1 VERHLDAASAALS
14 FECSPLELEEV
25 RSEKTVRYPG
35 ETVLREGRR
44 VSGLSDIPRRI
55 SLDRSRQ
62 GGFELPLTVIPRLQ
76 SSGTTVAPGRM
87 NRVEQPD
94 VLDMPHAPDS
104 ASAAP
109 TGKEG
114 KRHKK
119 VRAAWI
125 SFIGRIVAQLV
136 GAAASVLLGI
146 VILQQYQAG
155 SLHKPAAASTA
166 PVSVSPAPAAP
177 RASAHRTDGS
187 IALAVLPLNSFSP
200 DAGDEYVADG
210 MTEAL
215 IAELAQVHGL
225 RVISRTSSMRYKG
238 AQRALPDI
246 ARELDVDMIVE
257 GSIVKAGNRLRVTA
271 QLIDANSDEHV
282 WAATYDRAVQD
293 LLVVQQEIAAA
304 VTGEIAAAL
313 APLPVREAAGR

>member
-1 VERHLDAASAALS
+1 
-14 FECSPLELEEV
+14 
-25 RSEKTVRYPG
+25 
-35 ETVLREGRR
+35 
-44 VSGLSDIPRRI
+44 
-55 SLDRSRQ
+55 
-62 GGFELPLTVIPRLQ
+62 
-76 SSGTTVAPGRM
+76 
-87 NRVEQPD
+87 
-94 VLDMPHAPDS
+94 
-104 ASAAP
+104 
-109 TGKEG
+109 
-114 KRHKK
+114 
-119 VRAAWI
+119 
-125 SFIGRIVAQLV
+125 
-136 GAAASVLLGI
+136 
-146 VILQQYQAG
+146 
-155 SLHKPAAASTA
+155 
-166 PVSVSPAPAAP
+166 
-177 RASAHRTDGS
+177 
-187 IALAVLPLNSFSP
+187 LNSFSP